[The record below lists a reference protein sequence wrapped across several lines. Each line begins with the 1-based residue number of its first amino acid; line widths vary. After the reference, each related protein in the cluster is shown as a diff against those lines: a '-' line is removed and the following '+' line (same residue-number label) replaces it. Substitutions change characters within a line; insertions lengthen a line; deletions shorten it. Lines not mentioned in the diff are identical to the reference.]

1 MQIDQN
7 ITNKKNILKEK
18 EMAFEI
24 EKEENLK
31 KIDDLDIQIKDVK
44 RNFSESLI
52 TKKKVRNYFLINN
65 IFSYILEEGS

>member
-18 EMAFEI
+18 EMSIEI

-52 TKKKVRNYFLINN
+52 SKKKVRNYFLINN